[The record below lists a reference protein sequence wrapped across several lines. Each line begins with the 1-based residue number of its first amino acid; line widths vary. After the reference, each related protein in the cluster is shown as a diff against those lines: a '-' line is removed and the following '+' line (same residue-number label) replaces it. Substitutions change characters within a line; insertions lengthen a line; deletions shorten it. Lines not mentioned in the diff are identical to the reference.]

1 MQLIWNEAHAA
12 ARQAGVDSI
21 SPCLLLGRFQR
32 NERDVLMNDAYGWMG
47 GGVWM
52 WAVLGVLVVVV
63 VVVKSLSR
71 K

>member
-1 MQLIWNEAHAA
+1 VQLIWNEAHAA
-12 ARQAGVDSI
+12 ARQADKDSI

-47 GGVWM
+47 GGMWM
-52 WAVLGVLVVVV
+52 WAVLAILVVVV